1 MAGVASKSA
10 ATPRS
15 PLKPRYSKTRMKIR
29 LLLFAS
35 AAVALAAPV
44 RAGTLELAPKETAPP
59 SVTQSEPWQFTIAIP
74 GLMPSF
80 DGTIG
85 VRGVN
90 ANIDIGLDQIL
101 QHLDMMFAMR
111 AEARKGP
118 FGIYAEIFY
127 VGLSDDSQIN
137 GLINNVHERVNPYL
151 IDWGLSWRLI
161 NQPRWFV
168 DFAAGSHYTNVYEQ
182 LELHSDPLLIQ
193 QTSQQFVTNISDDLV
208 TRLNNDISNSEF
220 VTRLKGTIEADIT
233 SQIDKHRS
241 LDRHQ
246 RNPRIPIGPLGG
258 RIEQDVAR
266 VVHDVVRAKETAIR
280 ARIDALHLQGEARRA
295 AVRQAV
301 SAAETQIANQ
311 LAITLNRKLSQ
322 TISRDDG
329 WFDPYVGLHTRYNFN
344 KTFYTA
350 VRGEVGGFGVGADLM
365 WQVEG
370 VLGINLTRN
379 IFTEIGYRAL
389 AADFENDSFTFDT
402 VLHGPQITT
411 GVTF

>member
-1 MAGVASKSA
+1 
-10 ATPRS
+10 
-15 PLKPRYSKTRMKIR
+15 MKIR
-29 LLLFAS
+29 LSFFAG
-35 AAVALAAPV
+35 AAVAFTGPLV
-44 RAGTLELAPKETAPP
+44 AGTLELQPKETAPP
-59 SVTQSEPWQFTIAIP
+59 SITQSEPWQFTMAIP
-74 GLMPSF
+74 GLMPSI

-118 FGIYAEIFY
+118 FGMYAEFFY

-168 DFAAGSHYTNVYEQ
+168 DFAAGSHYANVYEQ
-182 LELHSDPLLIQ
+182 LELHSDPPLIQ
-193 QTSQQFVTNISDDLV
+193 QTSQRFVTNISDDLV
-208 TRLNNDISNSEF
+208 SRLNNDISNSEF
-220 VTRLKGTIEADIT
+220 ITRLKGTIAADIT
-233 SQIDKHRS
+233 SEIDKHDS
-241 LDRHQ
+241 LNRHE
-246 RNPRIPIGPLGG
+246 RNPRVPIGPLGG

-266 VVHDVVRAKETAIR
+266 VVHDFVRAKETALR
-280 ARIDALHLQGEARRA
+280 ARIDALHLRGEARRA

-301 SAAETQIANQ
+301 SAAERQIANQ
-311 LAITLNRKLSQ
+311 LTFTLDRKLSQ

-370 VLGINLTRN
+370 VLGINITRN

-389 AADFENDSFTFDT
+389 SDDFENGDFTFD
-402 VLHGPQITT
+402 VVMHGPQITT
-411 GVTF
+411 GITF